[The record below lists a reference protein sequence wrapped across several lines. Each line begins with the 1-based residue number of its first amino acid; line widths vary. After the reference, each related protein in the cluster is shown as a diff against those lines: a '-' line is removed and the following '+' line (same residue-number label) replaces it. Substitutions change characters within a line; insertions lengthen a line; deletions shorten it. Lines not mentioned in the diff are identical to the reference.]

1 MQFNNILSLASTASV
16 AAVDIQAVGSSAIE
30 WFAAE
35 QSAIPDQLEPLAATI
50 NPSFESGETNATEL
64 ATKNARLTLV
74 SIAEP
79 PSVLQKEF
87 AAAVAAWDANSIP
100 TLCQLHDAAATTV
113 LQYCFT
119 SFSNAY
125 ERAQRW

>member
-1 MQFNNILSLASTASV
+1 LFLASSTSV
-16 AAVDIQAVGSSAIE
+16 AAVDVQAVGSSAIE

-50 NPSFESGETNATEL
+50 NLTVESGETNATEL
-64 ATKNARLTLV
+64 ATKNVRLTLV

-87 AAAVAAWDANSIP
+87 TAAVAAWDASSIP
-100 TLCQLHDAAATTV
+100 TLSQLYDAATTTV